1 MSSEEEKYREF
12 MPKDAPVEV
21 IMEETLEEIV
31 VTPEM
36 EKEEEEAKVEEAKAE
51 ETVPEDAK
59 PLDLGWLASR
69 IISWVFSPYL
79 VPLVAFVFLFYMT
92 YLQVTPSRYKTIVFS
107 VLGNF
112 TILVPLLS
120 VSVLKR
126 LSKATWEDMGSR
138 SMRFMTL
145 GMFFISYIFGFLL
158 LKRLSVPWLMSAVVL
173 SMIIGLGIILL
184 ANILVRLS
192 EHLMGAGVLSGGLI
206 AFSDMFGFNPLIPLS
221 VMLLLTGILGSAR
234 IIMGRHGLWEE
245 LFSFLLGLAIALM
258 IMDPLLGMPLSFFF
272 LTTGM

>member
-1 MSSEEEKYREF
+1 MEEEYE
-12 MPKDAPVEV
+12 D
-21 IMEETLEEIV
+21 IILEETLDEVV
-31 VTPEM
+31 VTPE
-36 EKEEEEAKVEEAKAE
+36 AE
-51 ETVPEDAK
+51 EGPEQVPEQVPEQTGRPDMK
-59 PLDLGWLASR
+59 WLMSR
-69 IISWVFSPYL
+69 VISWIFSPYL

-120 VSVLKR
+120 VSLLR
-126 LSKATWEDMGSR
+126 RMSKVSWEEMGGR
-138 SMRFMTL
+138 AMRFMTL

-158 LKRLSVPWLMSAVVL
+158 LRRLSVPWLLSAVVL

-184 ANILVRLS
+184 SNFFTRLS

-234 IIMGRHGLWEE
+234 IILGRHGLWEE
-245 LFSFLLGLAIALM
+245 LFSYLLGLVISLM